1 MRLVSFAGLVCF
13 CALLAS
19 CAELPQ
25 RASSDLDWRDR
36 EVQLKALSHWKA
48 SGKIA
53 IRSAEQ
59 SESATMEWD
68 QANNITRILLSG
80 PMGLGAVSIASDENS
95 LQISQNG
102 ESQHY
107 DISSGSSERA
117 VVGWDLPLQALPYWV
132 LGLPAP
138 REPVQEQVVEQ
149 GLLRR
154 VKQLGWTVTYEGYD
168 QFAQYLLPTR
178 LKIERNDTRARLIIR
193 KWSGFSN

>member
-1 MRLVSFAGLVCF
+1 MRLVSFAGLVYSCV
-13 CALLAS
+13 LLAS
-19 CAELPQ
+19 CADLPQ
-25 RASSDLDWRDR
+25 RASNDLDWRDR

-53 IRSAEQ
+53 IRSPEQ

-80 PMGLGAVSIASDENS
+80 PMGLGAISIESDENS

-102 ESQHY
+102 QTQYY
-107 DISSGSSERA
+107 DISSGSGERA

-154 VKQLGWTVTYEGYD
+154 VEQLGWTVTYEDYD
-168 QFAQYLLPTR
+168 QFAQYVLPTR
-178 LKIERNDTRARLIIR
+178 LKIERSGTRARLIIR